1 MSTRATVGSDA
12 RRGEAARA
20 IGPFVLA
27 ALRESV
33 EMAIPRD
40 DAPQRLR
47 R

>member
-20 IGPFVLA
+20 IEPFVLA